1 MKNLH
6 SILSALLA
14 FALLLSLCACG
25 KKTETKAGT
34 TPSNSTS
41 ATATG
46 ILPVSL
52 SWTAGGPDNGEVKST
67 TTYSL
72 DPGTKTLTVTDDHS
86 GVLEPGEIL
95 LGLAGDS
102 TLPEHPLLLTQMA
115 YTSPQYRSS
124 VFQSCLY
131 LLFAENDL
139 IRSGAIT
146 TLQLNQ
152 TNADP
157 EEEHQDTYTFQAK
170 GGKLLS
176 YTHKSTSDT
185 STDYAPNS
193 TATSEGTVTYQ
204 YDGDRLLSASAKGD
218 SGCYLQKNTF
228 SYHADGTLKSIS
240 VFAGNEMGDWEDIV
254 TPTWEH
260 GKITTVTIQTGYS
273 DYQPVTIEYSGDQV
287 KTITCY
293 GDCTNVF
300 TYENN
305 LLTGYTFTQPGSYTM
320 KFQLNYA

>member
-1 MKNLH
+1 MKNLD
-6 SILSALLA
+6 SVLSALLA

-204 YDGDRLLSASAKGD
+204 YDGTA
-218 SGCYLQKNTF
+218 F
-228 SYHADGTLKSIS
+228 SPPRRRA
-240 VFAGNEMGDWEDIV
+240 
-254 TPTWEH
+254 TPDATSR
-260 GKITTVTIQTGYS
+260 KTPSRITQTGPS
-273 DYQPVTIEYSGDQV
+273 KASRCLPGMRWATG
-287 KTITCY
+287 KTSSPR
-293 GDCTNVF
+293 
-300 TYENN
+300 
-305 LLTGYTFTQPGSYTM
+305 PGNTEKSPR
-320 KFQLNYA
+320 